1 MQYRDGHFAPNRF
14 TVTMGVLSDGR
25 IVAGPK
31 GGDGVQLGYNA
42 AGERVLA
49 VYASD
54 GRTERYEYD
63 ANGCL
68 TNQSI
73 NGVVVRERESDL
85 LGRVTGY
92 TAYTADRSKRTEQ
105 VTRQYDADGLQTSE
119 RDVLEGATT
128 RYVRMS
134 DGTLERTER
143 RPDKGDGTTVTTAHT
158 YEWWDGAKQKATVSQ
173 GTNPNAPGW
182 KPASSYYNY
191 DVNGNLKS
199 VYDDGGGQGG
209 KARAF
214 SYWTDLRGQVQRRD
228 ELVGVSISSDGAIT
242 GAQGDRKHNYYY
254 LNGHRVGNV
263 GNDGVEKVDYVQELA
278 GKLGKGKESQY
289 RVTTPVSVADFD
301 ENYLRIDGTYPGT
314 SPGTWTV
321 REGETLKS
329 IASALWGDETLW
341 YVLADANGLKST
353 DELKA
358 GQTLTVP
365 NKVTNVH
372 NTASTFKPYD
382 PGQAI
387 GDTQPTLPD
396 PPPPPGRGGGCGGF
410 LPVIAI
416 VVAVVAV
423 VMTYGATSPYMA
435 SLAGSAGLTGGAAS
449 TAAAVGAGAV
459 AGATGALASQG
470 VMIAG
475 GAQSGLDWK
484 GVALGAMGGAVAG
497 GVTSA
502 MPAGSFGTA
511 AAQGA
516 ARSVATQGIGLATGL
531 QDRFD
536 WKSVAASAIA
546 SGVGYAANQAIGQ
559 LQYGDAWK
567 GMTPSA
573 LRADTFNAA
582 VRGFGVGMA
591 AGAASTVVRGGSLGR
606 NVGAITMDAIA
617 STVGNM
623 VVDQVQAAS
632 LDSTTRRTQD
642 AIAAVNG
649 QILPGGLGGVGSGFV
664 APESTYSNA
673 ALLYGAYGG
682 LVDTTPTTY
691 SSASVLYGVGGGAP
705 AAPTVLAGQPFRAQ
719 FPDASPGIQVA
730 DASEF
735 FAKLGKDATMRTD
748 AMLAPYKLPPL
759 DPLAGQPKL
768 VPMDAAASR
777 ASSGATFRRFM
788 ETQGTQPIGGL
799 MANAAIQATGNTG
812 YAVAVADAAGPLDAL
827 WAPAGGRFNSVASVR
842 RGQPALESVGP
853 SATLSR
859 IESRFGA
866 STREVG
872 FIVDSAS
879 GNILTVARQSY
890 GQSSASFK
898 FGPEQWALAEGNWIT
913 HNHPSGLTLGI
924 EDLAG
929 AVASGARGIRA
940 STAIGTYELTFDRS
954 FGAAYRSD
962 YAGAYGFLHAQTN
975 EIGRGIMADIRSGA
989 MAVPQELQGA
999 QRRGFLADEMW
1010 FRFSSQMPNLKYNF
1024 YPR

>member
-1 MQYRDGHFAPNRF
+1 MNRF

-25 IVAGPK
+25 IVAGAK

-49 VYASD
+49 AYASD

-63 ANGCL
+63 ANGYL

-73 NGVVVRERESDL
+73 NGVVVRERENDL

-128 RYVRMS
+128 RYTRMS

-143 RPDKGDGTTVTTAHT
+143 RPDKGDGTTVTTAYS
-158 YEWWDGAKQKATVSQ
+158 YEWWDGAKQKTAVSQ

-199 VYDDGGGQGG
+199 VYDDGGGQRG

-228 ELVGVSISSDGAIT
+228 ELVGVSIAPDGAIT

-301 ENYLRIDGTYPGT
+301 ENYMRIDGTYPGA

-416 VVAVVAV
+416 VVAVVVSV
-423 VMTYGATSPYMA
+423 VTYGTTSPYMA

-459 AGATGALASQG
+459 AGAAGSMASQG

-475 GAQSGLDWK
+475 GAQQGLDWN
-484 GVALGAMGGAVAG
+484 GVALGAMGGAIAG

-516 ARSVATQGIGLATGL
+516 VRSVATQGIGLATGL

-559 LQYGDAWK
+559 LQYGDAWE
-567 GMTPSA
+567 GMAQSA
-573 LRADTFNAA
+573 LRADRFNTA
-582 VRGFGVGMA
+582 VRGVGTGMA

-632 LDSTTRRTQD
+632 VDMTTRRTRD
-642 AIAAVNG
+642 VSAAVND
-649 QILPGGLGGVGSGFV
+649 QILPSGLGGVGSGFA
-664 APESTYSNA
+664 APETPYSSGS
-673 ALLYGAYGG
+673 LLHGAYGG
-682 LVDTTPTTY
+682 LVETTPTSY
-691 SSASVLYGVGGGAP
+691 SNAAVLYGVGMGVP
-705 AAPTVLAGQPFRAQ
+705 AAPTLLAGQAF
-719 FPDASPGIQVA
+719 D
-730 DASEF
+730 
-735 FAKLGKDATMRTD
+735 AKLGAAQQGVLVAGPGGILESLGNDAKARTD
-748 AMLAPYKLPPL
+748 TLLNSLKMPGLPRETGP
-759 DPLAGQPKL
+759 QL
-768 VPMDAAASR
+768 VPINVSASR
-777 ASSGATFRRFM
+777 ASGAAAFLRFM
-788 ETQGTQPIGGL
+788 ETQHTQPLGGL
-799 MANAAIQATGNTG
+799 IANAAIQATGNAG
-812 YAVAVADAAGPLDAL
+812 YAVNVADAAGPLDAL
-827 WAPAGGRFNSVASVR
+827 WAPGGGRAASLTSVR
-842 RGQPALESVGP
+842 RGQLGNAASVAREAIVSSLGEVVQPHLTTIRQLDPDAL
-853 SATLSR
+853 
-859 IESRFGA
+859 
-866 STREVG
+866 VG
-872 FIVDSAS
+872 FRGSLARGFTGPHKGSLPFNPQSFDVDAFIVSDKLATQFGKRVHFRS
-879 GNILTVARQSY
+879 GEDIKAIAGVQKTIDEPLRQSRNFAGLRTDPFTFRIFTQQEIQRY
-890 GQSSASFK
+890 QSRLDAQYF
-898 FGPEQWALAEGNWIT
+898 
-913 HNHPSGLTLGI
+913 
-924 EDLAG
+924 
-929 AVASGARGIRA
+929 
-940 STAIGTYELTFDRS
+940 
-954 FGAAYRSD
+954 
-962 YAGAYGFLHAQTN
+962 FLNQS
-975 EIGRGIMADIRSGA
+975 E
-989 MAVPQELQGA
+989 
-999 QRRGFLADEMW
+999 
-1010 FRFSSQMPNLKYNF
+1010 K
-1024 YPR
+1024 